1 MVLNLTKRQ
10 IIMFSSEMYAF
21 FYTNGPTFISQH
33 SAKMEIV
40 LATRHETIHYIKKN
54 SSRFA
59 TKIFYC
65 TFNKIQLPI
74 FYVSHFRTV
83 HTIPQLLS
91 HIRCEMVLKLI

>member
-1 MVLNLTKRQ
+1 MVLHLTKRQ

-65 TFNKIQLPI
+65 TFNKVQLPI
-74 FYVSHFRTV
+74 FYGKKSFTLQDSPYHST
-83 HTIPQLLS
+83 L
-91 HIRCEMVLKLI
+91 